1 MELLNFIDAKME
13 ENYEIPGNV
22 LFPYTQAAYP
32 DGGYRFQHHL
42 KYCAT
47 RNETMTII
55 KQVHEKIQSET
66 TQITNNSQLWEILIQ
81 VFILRLVL
89 TLPFVLVLFG
99 R

>member
-13 ENYEIPGNV
+13 ENYEILGNV
-22 LFPYTQAAYP
+22 LF
-32 DGGYRFQHHL
+32 GYRFQHHL